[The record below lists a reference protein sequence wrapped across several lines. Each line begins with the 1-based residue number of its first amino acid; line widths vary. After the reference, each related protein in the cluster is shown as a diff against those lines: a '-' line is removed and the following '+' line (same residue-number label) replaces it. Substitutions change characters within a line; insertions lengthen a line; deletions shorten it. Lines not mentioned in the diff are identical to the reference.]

1 MVKTL
6 TSSPSKPTEQ
16 QNKPTPMRELR
27 DEFLNANSVAYLEEM
42 EKRFKEEGGEIG
54 MDKSWSTLLK
64 SLDKGMTGKE
74 LSSMWED
81 AKNGNAPVAR
91 ERRATPSSST
101 APSEVTSDLIQESM
115 RLLLLVRAY
124 QTAGHEMA
132 TLDPLGMGKKSV
144 NVSLDPELYG
154 FTEKDLDREFF
165 LGTWRM
171 KGFLAED
178 QPYWTLR
185 DILSRLRETYCGN
198 IGYEY
203 MHNGSREM

>member
-1 MVKTL
+1 
-6 TSSPSKPTEQ
+6 
-16 QNKPTPMRELR
+16 
-27 DEFLNANSVAYLEEM
+27 
-42 EKRFKEEGGEIG
+42 

-124 QTAGHEMA
+124 QMSGHEMA
-132 TLDPLGMGKKSV
+132 TLDPLGMEKKNI
-144 NVSLDPELYG
+144 NVALDPELYG

-203 MHNGSREM
+203 MHIMDREKCNWLREQIETPTQKDTNQNGRRFYLND

>member
-1 MVKTL
+1 MRSRRHRFHHPSSQSSFFMVKTL

-42 EKRFKEEGGEIG
+42 EKRFKEDGGEIG

-64 SLDKGMTGKE
+64 NLDKGMTGKE

-81 AKNGNAPVAR
+81 AR

-124 QTAGHEMA
+124 QTVWPRDGYAR
-132 TLDPLGMGKKSV
+132 SV
-144 NVSLDPELYG
+144 
-154 FTEKDLDREFF
+154 
-165 LGTWRM
+165 
-171 KGFLAED
+171 
-178 QPYWTLR
+178 R
-185 DILSRLRETYCGN
+185 DGEEERKRVV
-198 IGYEY
+198 
-203 MHNGSREM
+203 GS